1 MSTRRLVGRRSALT
15 AMAVIALGAAAS
27 GASAQSAEDFFRDK
41 TMSMVISTGV
51 GGGYDLMGRLVAR
64 HLPKHIPGT
73 PTMVPRNMGGA
84 GHVRAANYMFR
95 QAPKDGTTLATIGN
109 TIALHQVIDGKG
121 VQYDAG
127 KFNWIGTAQ
136 TTTINLYVWTKEGVR
151 TLDDAKKREVLLGAT
166 GAGGGNEIY
175 PALLNNTLGTK
186 FRVIAGYGTG
196 SDIHIAMERGEVD
209 GRAGNSFASLTAS
222 NADWLRDK
230 KITVLVQFGLVPEK
244 GFESVPNL
252 VDLARND
259 TERAIFKLFSAP
271 SALGWPVMTAPQVP
285 SERVKTLRRAFDAM
299 ATDPA
304 FLADAERLRLNVAP
318 VAGEKLQRI
327 VSDTV
332 KTPPAVVEA
341 AKAAIAATDM
351 VKGSVAKPA
360 GAEKA
365 KP

>member
-1 MSTRRLVGRRSALT
+1 MSFARTVAGPVGLVAGL
-15 AMAVIALGAAAS
+15 AVAS
-27 GASAQSAEDFFRDK
+27 MASAQPADDFFRDK

-51 GGGYDLMGRLVAR
+51 GGGYDLMGRLIAR

-84 GHVRAANYMFR
+84 GHVRAANYISH
-95 QAPKDGTTLATIGN
+95 QAPKDGTTIATIGN

-136 TTTINLYVWTKEGVR
+136 ATNINLYVWTKAGVR
-151 TLDDAKKREVLLGAT
+151 TLDDAKTREVLLGAT

-209 GRAGNSFASLTAS
+209 GRAGNSFASLSAS

-230 KITVLVQFGLVPEK
+230 TITVLVQFGLTPEK
-244 GFESVPNL
+244 GFPSVPNL
-252 VDLARND
+252 LDLARDD
-259 TERAIFKLFSAP
+259 TQRAIFRLFSAP
-271 SALGWPVMTAPQVP
+271 SALGWPVTAPPQVP
-285 SERVKTLRRAFDAM
+285 AERVKTLRRAFEAM
-299 ATDPA
+299 TRDET
-304 FLADAERLRLNVAP
+304 FLADAERLRITVSP
-318 VAGEKLQRI
+318 VNGEALQKI
-327 VSDTV
+327 VHDTV
-332 KTPPAVVEA
+332 RTPPEIIEA
-341 AKAAIAATDM
+341 AKVAITATGV

-360 GAEKA
+360 PGTAE
-365 KP
+365 

>member
-64 HLPKHIPGT
+64 HLPKHIHGT

-95 QAPKDGTTLATIGN
+95 QAPRDGTTLATIGN

-127 KFNWIGTAQ
+127 RFNWIGTVQ
-136 TTTINLYVWTKEGVR
+136 STNINLYVWTKEGVR
-151 TLDDAKKREVLLGAT
+151 TLDDAKKHEVLLGAT

-175 PALLNNTLGTK
+175 PALLNNTLGTR

-209 GRAGNSFASLTAS
+209 GRAGNSFASLMAS
-222 NADWLRDK
+222 NGDWLRNK
-230 KITVLVQFGLVPEK
+230 TITVLVQFGLSPEK

-252 VDLARND
+252 IDLARNG

-271 SALGWPVMTAPQVP
+271 SALGWPVMTTPQVP
-285 SERVKTLRRAFDAM
+285 SERVKVLRRAFVAM
-299 ATDPA
+299 TRDPE
-304 FLADAERLRLNVAP
+304 FLADAQRLRLTVAP
-318 VAGEKLQRI
+318 VTGEALQKI
-327 VSDTV
+327 VQDMV
-332 KTPPAVVEA
+332 ETPPAIVEA
-341 AKAAIAATDM
+341 AKAAIASKGV
-351 VKGSVAKPA
+351 VKGSVDKPA
-360 GAEKA
+360 GGATK
-365 KP
+365 